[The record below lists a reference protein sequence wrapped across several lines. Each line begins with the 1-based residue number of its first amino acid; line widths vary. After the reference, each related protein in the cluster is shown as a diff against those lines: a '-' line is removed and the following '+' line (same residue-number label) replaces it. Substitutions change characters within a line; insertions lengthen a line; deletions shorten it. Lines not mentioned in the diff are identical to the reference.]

1 MYMYGSPS
9 AGGLPP
15 PSCCYV
21 GLGGHPPN
29 LDSSGAA
36 AFKGGEPPPSHHQS
50 LLLLLRGGHLPL
62 ALREALLWR
71 RPGREHLRFRTD
83 ELLLLQ
89 GGNPPHPSDLLL
101 LRGGHPP
108 QGCDQLLLLRWG
120 GEPICIVL
128 NRGSRT
134 SQLSYL
140 ITCHRNDPLGH
151 LLLWNV
157 MFPK

>member
-1 MYMYGSPS
+1 MGNHMTKEIAKSKWKCPILLK
-9 AGGLPP
+9 GLPCTGAPLRGGYP
-15 PSCCYV
+15 P
-21 GLGGHPPN
+21 
-29 LDSSGAA
+29 
-36 AFKGGEPPPSHHQS
+36 Q
-50 LLLLLRGGHLPL
+50 LLLRWSGGAPPPTWILLVLLRSRGGNPPPAITKAYCCCGGGHLPL

-83 ELLLLQ
+83 ELLLLR

-134 SQLSYL
+134 S
-140 ITCHRNDPLGH
+140 IKN
-151 LLLWNV
+151 N
-157 MFPK
+157 

>member
-1 MYMYGSPS
+1 MYMFRHKWDFYVREPLC
-9 AGGLPP
+9 GGVTPPQLLLRWSGGAPP
-15 PSCCYV
+15 PTWILLVLLRSR
-21 GLGGHPPN
+21 GGP
-29 LDSSGAA
+29 
-36 AFKGGEPPPSHHQS
+36 PPPSHHQS
-50 LLLLLRGGHLPL
+50 LLLLRGGHLPL

-83 ELLLLQ
+83 ELLLR

-134 SQLSYL
+134 Y
-140 ITCHRNDPLGH
+140 
-151 LLLWNV
+151 
-157 MFPK
+157 

>member
-1 MYMYGSPS
+1 MDVRQPLC
-9 AGGLPP
+9 GGVTPP
-15 PSCCYV
+15 QLLLRWS
-21 GLGGHPPN
+21 GGGTPPN

-36 AFKGGEPPPSHHQS
+36 AFKGGETPPQPSPKPTAAAG
-50 LLLLLRGGHLPL
+50 GGHLPL

-83 ELLLLQ
+83 ELLLLLR

-134 SQLSYL
+134 SYKHEGLKLPVLQALAPDRR
-140 ITCHRNDPLGH
+140 T
-151 LLLWNV
+151 
-157 MFPK
+157 

>member
-1 MYMYGSPS
+1 MYGSPS

-21 GLGGHPPN
+21 GLGGHPPQP
-29 LDSSGAA
+29 G
-36 AFKGGEPPPSHHQS
+36 FFWCCCVQGGGTPPSHHQS
-50 LLLLLRGGHLPL
+50 LLLLRGGHLPL

-83 ELLLLQ
+83 ELLLLR

-134 SQLSYL
+134 SSPPHT
-140 ITCHRNDPLGH
+140 IPPPIPSPHPATKGTAALGSS
-151 LLLWNV
+151 
-157 MFPK
+157 FS